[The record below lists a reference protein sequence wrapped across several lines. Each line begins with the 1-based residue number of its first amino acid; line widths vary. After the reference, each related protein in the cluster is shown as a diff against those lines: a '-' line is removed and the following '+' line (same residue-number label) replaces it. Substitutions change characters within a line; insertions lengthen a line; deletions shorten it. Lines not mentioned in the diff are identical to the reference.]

1 MKRLCVKTLKIGN
14 ATFLP
19 DSEYKVNFDPFRE
32 GNLFLTDDRGITVDI
47 PTIKFHNYFI

>member
-14 ATFLP
+14 AIFLP
-19 DSEYKVNFDPFRE
+19 DSEYVVNFNPFRE
-32 GNLFLTDDRGITVDI
+32 GSLFLTDDRGTTVDI